1 MRPRAVLALA
11 LLLPLVPSA
20 ASDPGLRLPCS
31 FAPSVGPVL
40 DASCLPPIHP
50 GARMANGCT
59 LNWVVTDGTD
69 LFVGTARHCTGA
81 LGEALFVTGVA
92 SPVGVLVFRG
102 TLDSAFYRI
111 DAEDRGL
118 ASGTMAGWAGPSG
131 VAPLGPH
138 PGQAVLQYGWGVATQ
153 DQPAARGRAGEV
165 VFAHLNGSTFLYA
178 GQVTGGDSGSP
189 VRLASGEALGHVVAA
204 VAPNGQPTVVVG
216 VTLRSEMLALGASLG
231 RPVTLVD
238 GEPPVAPG

>member
-1 MRPRAVLALA
+1 MRLMAVLALV
-11 LLLPLVPSA
+11 LVLPLVPPA
-20 ASDPGLRLPCS
+20 ASVARLPCS
-31 FAPSVGPVL
+31 FAPSVEPVL

-59 LNWVVTDGTD
+59 LNWVVTDGSD

-81 LGEALFVTGVA
+81 LGEALFVSGVA

-102 TLDSAFYRI
+102 TLDSAFYRV

-118 ASGTMAGWAGPSG
+118 VSGTMAGWAGPSG
-131 VAPLGPH
+131 VPPLGPH
-138 PGQAVLQYGWGVATQ
+138 PGQTVLQYGWGVATQ
-153 DQPAARGRAGEV
+153 DQPAARGRVGEV
-165 VFAHLNGSTFLYA
+165 VFAQLNGSTFLYA

-189 VRLASGEALGHVVAA
+189 VRLASGEALGHVIAA
-204 VAPNGQPTVVVG
+204 VAPSGQPTVVVG

-238 GEPPVAPG
+238 GEPPVALG